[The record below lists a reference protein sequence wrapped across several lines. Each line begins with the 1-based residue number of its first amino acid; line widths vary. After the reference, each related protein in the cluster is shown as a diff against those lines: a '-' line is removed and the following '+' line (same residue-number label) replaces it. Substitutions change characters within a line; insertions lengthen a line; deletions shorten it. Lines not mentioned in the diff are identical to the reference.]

1 MTKIFSRYKL
11 KPIRKILRGQ
21 MTKSEAVL
29 WKKIKNDQL
38 GFHFR
43 RQHSI
48 HNYVVD
54 FYCPK
59 LKLAIEIDGCTH
71 DDEKVGENDIE
82 RQKYLE
88 CFGIRVV
95 RFNSQDILKHLS
107 GVLETLYSAC
117 EIAQK
122 LSSSFQEEVA

>member
-1 MTKIFSRYKL
+1 MTKIFSKYKL
-11 KPIRKILRGQ
+11 KPIRRILRGQ

-59 LKLAIEIDGCTH
+59 LKLTIEIDGCTH
-71 DDEKVGENDIE
+71 EDEKIGENDIK
-82 RQKYLE
+82 RQRYLE
-88 CFGIRVV
+88 SIDIKVIRY
-95 RFNSQDILKHLS
+95 NSNDVLKHLKE
-107 GVLETLYSAC
+107 VLESIYNYC
-117 EIAQK
+117 EETAK
-122 LSSSFQEEVA
+122 LSSSFQEEVS